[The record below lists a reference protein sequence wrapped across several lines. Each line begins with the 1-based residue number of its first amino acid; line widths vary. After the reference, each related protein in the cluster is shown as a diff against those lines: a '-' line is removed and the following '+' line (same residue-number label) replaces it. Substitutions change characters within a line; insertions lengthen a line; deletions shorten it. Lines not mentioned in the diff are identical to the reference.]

1 MLNHVGTQ
9 RIETEKLILR
19 RFEYSDAEAM
29 LRYWAADE
37 RIQSLYSEPVYSTLN
52 EVNGLL
58 DKYIGAYE
66 KDDYY
71 RWAVIEKSSG
81 KCIGQIAYF
90 LVDSKNHF
98 ATASHVILDTE
109 YRETS
114 SLQDVLDGKKKHQ
127 CVVYA
132 VTSYSE
138 WVAEKEI
145 LSWQWTDGDPVKVTF
160 VERVAEKEILSE
172 RWIEGGPAKM
182 TFDVMS
188 DGTFQLMGYWE
199 PRGGEEYGN
208 DLQYMFS
215 SEAIEK
221 LYDVELGKGMNYSLR
236 RIQILYEQA
245 VHGLGL
251 DGEAIVAGM
260 LDEIMATADEYL
272 SAPSSEDP
280 NWGQWLQHIDTLL
293 YDMSYYGN
301 YTLSYLYKE
310 FLKGGQ
316 TDLRGEVMRIA
327 MVRTDTYQRA
337 IDYDPANGQEYFDA
351 WLEHE
356 RRQMETMGA
365 DYMKQKCYSSW
376 LALKLAG
383 LIE

>member
-1 MLNHVGTQ
+1 VILVDDYGREKIVPWDPEEEIRQ
-9 RIETEKLILR
+9 AIENE
-19 RFEYSDAEAM
+19 EMESDAEQETTPEQQTEYRAPE
-29 LRYWAADE
+29 YD
-37 RIQSLYSEPVYSTLN
+37 N
-52 EVNGLL
+52 KL
-58 DKYIGAYE
+58 DQAIHQAILDHFRRE
-66 KDDYY
+66 
-71 RWAVIEKSSG
+71 
-81 KCIGQIAYF
+81 
-90 LVDSKNHF
+90 DSKNHF

-114 SLQDVLDGKKKHQ
+114 SLQDVLDGQEKHQ
-127 CVVYA
+127 YVVYA
-132 VTSYSE
+132 VTAYSE
-138 WVAEKEI
+138 W
-145 LSWQWTDGDPVKVTF
+145 
-160 VERVAEKEILSE
+160 VAEKEILSE